1 MRFAAV
7 SIFPPSNYIPLL
19 KKQLGYRQNNISSSN
34 VSMRQKDWLQQP
46 IVPYKA
52 LRKPWGYLI
61 TVTLSKYLS
70 QQRETPPLIIEKI
83 NKKWREIDMHLQKL
97 DKLLEVQIF
106 MAEKDNYS
114 KNKRGLGIENREI
127 RCYNVMV

>member
-1 MRFAAV
+1 
-7 SIFPPSNYIPLL
+7 
-19 KKQLGYRQNNISSSN
+19 
-34 VSMRQKDWLQQP
+34 
-46 IVPYKA
+46 
-52 LRKPWGYLI
+52 
-61 TVTLSKYLS
+61 
-70 QQRETPPLIIEKI
+70 
-83 NKKWREIDMHLQKL
+83 MHLQKL